1 VAHRGLG
8 GKRLEKYNSKSSR
21 KGDFVFEPFSFGI
34 VAGTSTVV
42 TGAVPGVQ
50 LSHSPRRN
58 SVMLL

>member
-1 VAHRGLG
+1 MEHREFRS
-8 GKRLEKYNSKSSR
+8 KRLEKYTYKSSR
-21 KGDFVFEPFSFGI
+21 KGDFVFEPCSFGI

-42 TGAVPGVQ
+42 AGAVIGVQ